1 MRVSQNAYIPIKA
14 INSYHDYN
22 QLQIAVYFTK
32 ADGYR
37 YKQSRYWMSVN
48 PVVVT
53 KKTSMAG
60 TEYEEVLSFPLTHG
74 VTHQLMFVDRNTK
87 TNRRKAVE
95 EAQKCLNGI
104 VHQVCE
110 DSRCIVVQE
119 AVDAVKL
126 EVSPVTGV

>member
-1 MRVSQNAYIPIKA
+1 MRVSQTVYIPIKA
-14 INSYHDYN
+14 VNAAHQYN

-60 TEYEEVLSFPLTHG
+60 NEYEEVLSFPMTTG

-95 EAQKCLNGI
+95 EAQKVLNGL
-104 VHQVCE
+104 VSQVCE
-110 DSRCIVVQE
+110 DSRCIVVQD
-119 AVDAVKL
+119 AVDATKL